1 MTNTGDNNDIRKV
14 KRSIGV
20 PSFLIK
26 YVYQPEFIW
35 YSIGLIIRILSTLV
49 YPQQGYIHPVRKNIL
64 KYNIYRNSLLG

>member
-20 PSFLIK
+20 PSFLNK
-26 YVYQPEFIW
+26 PEFIW

-64 KYNIYRNSLLG
+64 KCNIYRNFLLG